1 MTATSDL
8 HDDAGDAG
16 KARAPVVEALTR
28 FLTTFD
34 RHFWL
39 SLLLAA
45 VVVIPRSALIV
56 QSHSDYYDD
65 QYHYIRGIRFIA
77 DKLGKR
83 PPQLNDPPL
92 GEALT
97 AWPIWWS
104 GVRNI
109 SGDILYGQTL
119 VKPEVLRLRVALW
132 KGVLF
137 LPMIAVAFVW
147 LRKLYGVR
155 SAWMGAIALIFEPSI
170 AAHIPTGAV
179 DVLGLEGIVLGC
191 FFAWLYFERPTIGR
205 LIFAGAAIALAML
218 LKHTAAIFPAVALA
232 MAALWTWR
240 ERGSE
245 FVAKFGPLTRIAWG
259 VAQVA
264 LLGGVTFLALWA
276 MLGFEVSVPVYPPK
290 FAEARPKLDRLLQN
304 RYPAGLY
311 IGSLM
316 TGVSHADRGAP
327 AYLFGDGARIGGA
340 RAMHGWWYYFPI
352 LATYKVPIGLAV
364 LMILGAASLFVVKPK
379 WGEWSLLLPLIAW
392 SLFIINSGINIG
404 WRHFLPPY
412 VFLIMLGCRVGAVD
426 RRAWQIAG
434 WACIALASIH
444 AALWHPNYL
453 SYFNFPRHKPYLA
466 VSDSNVDWAQSL
478 KQAAEWI
485 DQNRQLNKPV
495 YVLPFARPESPA
507 IQHYIGDRATVMRL
521 EDPIPRTGILIISSV
536 WESGANDGKR
546 RYRFLQSQT
555 PIAQIGGGAMQVYDL
570 DQIVVPRSDR
580 STTVPATAPISV
592 E

>member
-1 MTATSDL
+1 MTATADQSESASSE
-8 HDDAGDAG
+8 H
-16 KARAPVVEALTR
+16 PVVATFKS
-28 FLTTFD
+28 FLSAFD

-39 SLLLAA
+39 ALLLAA
-45 VVVIPRSALIV
+45 IVIIPRSALMI

-77 DKLGKR
+77 DKLGRR

-97 AWPIWWS
+97 AWPVWWS

-109 SGDILYGQTL
+109 SGDILYGQKL
-119 VKPEVLRLRVALW
+119 VKPETLRLRVAIW
-132 KGVLF
+132 KSILL
-137 LPMIAVAFVW
+137 LPMIGVAFVW
-147 LRKLYGVR
+147 LRRLYGVR
-155 SAWMGAIALIFEPSI
+155 SAWLGTIALTFEPSI

-179 DVLGLEGIVLGC
+179 DVLGVEGIVLGC
-191 FFAWLYFERPTIGR
+191 FFTWLYFEKPTIVR
-205 LIFAGAAIALAML
+205 LIFAGASIAVALM

-232 MAALWTWR
+232 MAMLWTWR
-240 ERGSE
+240 DRRISAGRAV
-245 FVAKFGPLTRIAWG
+245 VAKFKPLKRIAWRAG
-259 VAQVA
+259 QVA
-264 LLGGVTFLALWA
+264 LLGAVAFIALWA
-276 MLGFEVSVPVYPPK
+276 IVRFEVSVPVYPPK
-290 FAEARPKLDRLLQN
+290 FAEARPKLHQVLQN

-327 AYLFGDGARIGGA
+327 GYLFGKVS
-340 RAMHGWWYYFPI
+340 MHGYWRYFPI
-352 LATYKVPIGLAV
+352 LATYKAPIGLAG

-379 WGEWSLLLPLIAW
+379 WNEWSLLLPLIAW

-412 VFLIMLGCRVGAVD
+412 VFLILLSCRVGATD
-426 RRAWQIAG
+426 RRPWQIAG

-466 VSDSNVDWAQSL
+466 VSDSNIDWAQSL

-485 DQNRQLNKPV
+485 DRNPPGDKPI

-507 IQHYIGDRATVMRL
+507 IKHYIGDRATIIRL
-521 EDPIPRTGILIISSV
+521 DDPVPRSGLLIISSV

-546 RYRFLQSQT
+546 RYRFLQSQK

-570 DQIVVPRSDR
+570 DQIKVPRAA
-580 STTVPATAPISV
+580 TFPATAPQ
-592 E
+592 